1 MTVEITLKDGA
12 FVEIEQVNKI
22 LKLDLSGYKATIENF
37 DDFYL
42 YPKVFYT
49 FKSETSSVTLR
60 SDDIHYVKFC

>member
-1 MTVEITLKDGA
+1 MTAEITLKDGA

-22 LKLDLSGYKATIENF
+22 LKLDHAGYKTTIESF

-42 YPKVFYT
+42 YPKAYYI

-60 SDDIHYVKFC
+60 SDDIHYVRFH